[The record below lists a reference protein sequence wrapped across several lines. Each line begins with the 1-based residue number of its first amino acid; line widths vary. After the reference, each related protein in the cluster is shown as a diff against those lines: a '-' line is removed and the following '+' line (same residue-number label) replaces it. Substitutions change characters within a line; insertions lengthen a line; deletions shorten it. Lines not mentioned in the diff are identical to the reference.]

1 MIGPF
6 DDPLFPDYQI
16 NSIGIATRK
25 YSGKQ
30 CLFFYFNFNDLG
42 VPLSKEKTLGP
53 CKAISFLGI
62 TLDSNLMQA
71 SLPSDKLNHI
81 REVKRNAKKLVS
93 FSKRDLLSLLGH
105 LNFAMQIIPQ
115 GSFFIARLL
124 DFSKSVKDLNDI
136 VTLDQRFSIPVLSP
150 PPPPPR
156 SAYFACLS
164 LLTHLIQIIGLL
176 EVRSMHELCS
186 D

>member
-1 MIGPF
+1 MNYRNVK
-6 DDPLFPDYQI
+6 PDRYI
-16 NSIGIATRK
+16 SALK
-25 YSGKQ
+25 
-30 CLFFYFNFNDLG
+30 CNFNDLG

-62 TLDSNLMQA
+62 TLDSDLMQA

-136 VTLDQRFSIPVLSP
+136 VTLDQRFSIPVLNS
-150 PPPPPR
+150 R
-156 SAYFACLS
+156 YWGVG
-164 LLTHLIQIIGLL
+164 THTDHR
-176 EVRSMHELCS
+176 VSTPCWSH
-186 D
+186 